1 MPELRENP
9 ATKRWVI
16 IATERAKR
24 PEDFKKGVQDAP
36 EVPPYDA
43 KCPFCEGNESLSG
56 EEIFA
61 IKGVRVIPNKY
72 LVLVPP
78 LKGSPAEPK
87 RYKSGIYLH
96 MEGTGEQQRRPGRI
110 AQLLG
115 HAPVPLLLDGQHGR
129 QLAFR

>member
-24 PEDFKKGVQDAP
+24 PEDFKKNITAAP
-36 EVPPYDA
+36 EIPPYDA
-43 KCPFCEGNESLSG
+43 KCPFCEGNEALSG

-72 LVLVPP
+72 PVLVPP
-78 LKGSPAEPK
+78 LKGSPVEP
-87 RYKSGIYLH
+87 SW
-96 MEGTGEQQRRPGRI
+96 
-110 AQLLG
+110 
-115 HAPVPLLLDGQHGR
+115 
-129 QLAFR
+129 